1 MTEFISKEKI
11 FANATKL
18 AEILLESENY
28 SDFHERLSTS
38 DIDYIENK
46 TYEVAP
52 SGFIDFNHHLY
63 EDINHMN
70 SISGG
75 LYLDMTLV
83 LFIMSIII
91 CSLLEYFTSY
101 YMEKLFKTRWWDYSN
116 RKFNINGRVC
126 LFNMICFGILSLVI
140 MYGVNPFLL
149 DTIHKIDPMVLKTVV
164 SILMTIFL
172 IDLGI
177 STKIIYNFKG
187 ISKNVLTDATE
198 EVNKKVKEV
207 LLSKGVLLRRIA
219 QSYPNFKIR
228 R

>member
-1 MTEFISKEKI
+1 MYNI
-11 FANATKL
+11 FVLMALFLVYSFVGWVMETCYCWICTKKFVNRGFL
-18 AEILLESENY
+18 IGPVVPIYGTGGVLVYVLLK
-28 SDFHERLSTS
+28 R
-38 DIDYIENK
+38 
-46 TYEVAP
+46 
-52 SGFIDFNHHLY
+52 
-63 EDINHMN
+63 
-70 SISGG
+70 
-75 LYLDMTLV
+75 YLDMPLV

-149 DTIHKIDPMVLKTVV
+149 DTIHKIDPMVLKVVV
-164 SILMTIFL
+164 SILMSLFL

-207 LLSKGVLLRRIA
+207 ILSKGVLLRRIA
-219 QSYPNFKIR
+219 KSYPNFKIR

>member
-1 MTEFISKEKI
+1 MYNI
-11 FANATKL
+11 FVLMALFLVYSFVGWVMETCYCWICTKKFVNRGFL
-18 AEILLESENY
+18 IGPVVPIYGTGGVLVYVLLK
-28 SDFHERLSTS
+28 R
-38 DIDYIENK
+38 
-46 TYEVAP
+46 
-52 SGFIDFNHHLY
+52 
-63 EDINHMN
+63 
-70 SISGG
+70 
-75 LYLDMTLV
+75 YLDMPLV

-116 RKFNINGRVC
+116 KKFNINGRVC

-207 LLSKGVLLRRIA
+207 ILSKGVLLRRIA

>member
-1 MTEFISKEKI
+1 MYNI
-11 FANATKL
+11 FVLMALFLVYSFVGWVMETCYCWICTKKFVNRGFL
-18 AEILLESENY
+18 IGPVVPIYGTGGVLVYVLLK
-28 SDFHERLSTS
+28 R
-38 DIDYIENK
+38 
-46 TYEVAP
+46 
-52 SGFIDFNHHLY
+52 
-63 EDINHMN
+63 
-70 SISGG
+70 
-75 LYLDMTLV
+75 YLDMPLV

-149 DTIHKIDPMVLKTVV
+149 DTIHKIDPMVLKVVV
-164 SILMTIFL
+164 SILMTMFL

-207 LLSKGVLLRRIA
+207 ILSKGVLLRRIA

>member
-1 MTEFISKEKI
+1 MYNI
-11 FANATKL
+11 FVLMALFLVYSFVGWVMETCYCWICTKKFVNRGFL
-18 AEILLESENY
+18 IGPVVPIYGTGGVLVYVLL
-28 SDFHERLSTS
+28 
-38 DIDYIENK
+38 K
-46 TYEVAP
+46 K
-52 SGFIDFNHHLY
+52 
-63 EDINHMN
+63 
-70 SISGG
+70 
-75 LYLDMTLV
+75 YLDMPLV

-149 DTIHKIDPMVLKTVV
+149 DIIHKIDPMVLKTVV

-207 LLSKGVLLRRIA
+207 ILSKGVLLRRIA

>member
-1 MTEFISKEKI
+1 MYNI
-11 FANATKL
+11 FVLMALFLVYSFVGWVMETCYCWICTKKFVNRGFL
-18 AEILLESENY
+18 IGPVVPIYGTGGVLVYVLLK
-28 SDFHERLSTS
+28 R
-38 DIDYIENK
+38 
-46 TYEVAP
+46 
-52 SGFIDFNHHLY
+52 
-63 EDINHMN
+63 
-70 SISGG
+70 
-75 LYLDMTLV
+75 YLDMPLV

-149 DTIHKIDPMVLKTVV
+149 DIIHKIDPMVLKTVV

-207 LLSKGVLLRRIA
+207 ILSKGVLLRRIA

>member
-1 MTEFISKEKI
+1 MYNI
-11 FANATKL
+11 FVLMALFLVYSFVGWVMETCYCWICTKKFVNRGFL
-18 AEILLESENY
+18 IGPVVPIYGTGGVLVYMLLK
-28 SDFHERLSTS
+28 R
-38 DIDYIENK
+38 
-46 TYEVAP
+46 
-52 SGFIDFNHHLY
+52 
-63 EDINHMN
+63 
-70 SISGG
+70 
-75 LYLDMTLV
+75 YLDMPLV

-149 DTIHKIDPMVLKTVV
+149 DTIHKIDPMVLKVVV

-207 LLSKGVLLRRIA
+207 ILSKGVLLRRIA

>member
-1 MTEFISKEKI
+1 MYNIFVLMALFLVYSFIGWVMETCYCWI
-11 FANATKL
+11 CTKKFVNRGFL
-18 AEILLESENY
+18 IGPVLPIYGTGGVLVYVLLK
-28 SDFHERLSTS
+28 R
-38 DIDYIENK
+38 
-46 TYEVAP
+46 
-52 SGFIDFNHHLY
+52 
-63 EDINHMN
+63 
-70 SISGG
+70 
-75 LYLDMTLV
+75 YLDMPLV

-187 ISKNVLTDATE
+187 ISKNILTDATE

-207 LLSKGVLLRRIA
+207 ILSKGVLLRRIA
-219 QSYPNFKIR
+219 KSYPNFKIR

>member
-1 MTEFISKEKI
+1 MYNI
-11 FANATKL
+11 FVLMALFLVYSFVGWVMETCYCWICTKKFVNRGFL
-18 AEILLESENY
+18 IGPVVPIYGTGGVLVYVLLK
-28 SDFHERLSTS
+28 R
-38 DIDYIENK
+38 
-46 TYEVAP
+46 
-52 SGFIDFNHHLY
+52 
-63 EDINHMN
+63 
-70 SISGG
+70 
-75 LYLDMTLV
+75 YLDMPLV

-140 MYGVNPFLL
+140 MYGVNPFLI
-149 DTIHKIDPMVLKTVV
+149 DIIHKIDPMVLKTVV

-207 LLSKGVLLRRIA
+207 ILSKGVLLRRIA

>member
-1 MTEFISKEKI
+1 MYNI
-11 FANATKL
+11 FVLMALFLVYSFVGWVMETCYCWICTKKFVNRGFL
-18 AEILLESENY
+18 IGPVVPIYGTGGVLVYVLLK
-28 SDFHERLSTS
+28 R
-38 DIDYIENK
+38 
-46 TYEVAP
+46 
-52 SGFIDFNHHLY
+52 
-63 EDINHMN
+63 
-70 SISGG
+70 
-75 LYLDMTLV
+75 YLDMPLV

-172 IDLGI
+172 IDLGV

-187 ISKNVLTDATE
+187 ISKNILTDATE

-207 LLSKGVLLRRIA
+207 ILSKGVLLRRIA
-219 QSYPNFKIR
+219 KSYPNFKIR

>member
-1 MTEFISKEKI
+1 MYNI
-11 FANATKL
+11 FVLMALFLVYSFVGWVMETCYCWICTKKFVNRGFL
-18 AEILLESENY
+18 IGPVVPIYGTGGVLVYVLLK
-28 SDFHERLSTS
+28 R
-38 DIDYIENK
+38 
-46 TYEVAP
+46 
-52 SGFIDFNHHLY
+52 
-63 EDINHMN
+63 
-70 SISGG
+70 
-75 LYLDMTLV
+75 YLDMPLV

-149 DTIHKIDPMVLKTVV
+149 DIIHKIDPMVLKTVV

-207 LLSKGVLLRRIA
+207 ILSKGVLLRRIA
-219 QSYPNFKIR
+219 KSYPNFKIR

>member
-1 MTEFISKEKI
+1 MYKI
-11 FANATKL
+11 FVLIALFLIYSFIGWVMETCYCWITSGKFVNRGFLIGPVVPIYGTGGVL
-18 AEILLESENY
+18 VYVLLNRY
-28 SDFHERLSTS
+28 
-38 DIDYIENK
+38 IDM
-46 TYEVAP
+46 P
-52 SGFIDFNHHLY
+52 
-63 EDINHMN
+63 
-70 SISGG
+70 
-75 LYLDMTLV
+75 LV

-126 LFNMICFGILSLVI
+126 LFNMICFGLLSLVI
-140 MYGVNPFLL
+140 MYVVNPFLL
-149 DTIHKIDPMVLKTVV
+149 DIIHKIDPMLLKVVV
-164 SILMTIFL
+164 SILMVIFL

-187 ISKNVLTDATE
+187 ISKNVLVDATE

-219 QSYPNFKIR
+219 KSYPNFKIR

>member
-1 MTEFISKEKI
+1 MYNLFVLMALFLVYSFVGWVMETCYCWIC
-11 FANATKL
+11 TKKFVNRGFL
-18 AEILLESENY
+18 IGPVVPIYGTGGVLVYMLLK
-28 SDFHERLSTS
+28 R
-38 DIDYIENK
+38 
-46 TYEVAP
+46 
-52 SGFIDFNHHLY
+52 
-63 EDINHMN
+63 
-70 SISGG
+70 
-75 LYLDMTLV
+75 YLDMPLV

-149 DTIHKIDPMVLKTVV
+149 DTIHKIDPMVLKVVV

-207 LLSKGVLLRRIA
+207 ILSKGVLLRRIA

>member
-1 MTEFISKEKI
+1 MYNI
-11 FANATKL
+11 FVLMALFLVYSFVGWVMETCYCWICTKKFVNRGFL
-18 AEILLESENY
+18 IGPVVPIYGTGGVLVYMLLK
-28 SDFHERLSTS
+28 R
-38 DIDYIENK
+38 
-46 TYEVAP
+46 
-52 SGFIDFNHHLY
+52 
-63 EDINHMN
+63 
-70 SISGG
+70 
-75 LYLDMTLV
+75 YLDMPLV

-149 DTIHKIDPMVLKTVV
+149 DSIHKIDPMVLKVVV

-207 LLSKGVLLRRIA
+207 ILSKGVLLRRIA

>member
-1 MTEFISKEKI
+1 MYNIFVLMALFLVYSFIGWVMETCYCWI
-11 FANATKL
+11 CTKKFVNRGFL
-18 AEILLESENY
+18 IGPVVPIYGTGGVLVYVLLK
-28 SDFHERLSTS
+28 R
-38 DIDYIENK
+38 
-46 TYEVAP
+46 
-52 SGFIDFNHHLY
+52 
-63 EDINHMN
+63 
-70 SISGG
+70 
-75 LYLDMTLV
+75 YLDMPLV

-187 ISKNVLTDATE
+187 ISKNILTDATE

-207 LLSKGVLLRRIA
+207 ILSKGVLLRRIA
-219 QSYPNFKIR
+219 KSYPNFKIR

>member
-1 MTEFISKEKI
+1 MHKI
-11 FANATKL
+11 FIYVALFLIYSFIGWL
-18 AEILLESENY
+18 AEVGAFLVSDKKFVNRGFMVGPVVPIYGTGGVLVYVLLK
-28 SDFHERLSTS
+28 R
-38 DIDYIENK
+38 
-46 TYEVAP
+46 
-52 SGFIDFNHHLY
+52 
-63 EDINHMN
+63 
-70 SISGG
+70 
-75 LYLDMTLV
+75 YLDMPLV

-207 LLSKGVLLRRIA
+207 ILSKGVLLRRIA

>member
-1 MTEFISKEKI
+1 METCYCWIC
-11 FANATKL
+11 TKKFVNRGFL
-18 AEILLESENY
+18 IGPVVPIYGTGGVLVYVLLK
-28 SDFHERLSTS
+28 R
-38 DIDYIENK
+38 
-46 TYEVAP
+46 
-52 SGFIDFNHHLY
+52 
-63 EDINHMN
+63 
-70 SISGG
+70 
-75 LYLDMTLV
+75 YLDMPLV

-149 DTIHKIDPMVLKTVV
+149 DIIHKIDPMVLKTVV

-207 LLSKGVLLRRIA
+207 ILSKGVLLRRIA

>member
-1 MTEFISKEKI
+1 MYNI
-11 FANATKL
+11 FVLMALFLVYSFVGWVMETCYCWICTKKFVNRGFL
-18 AEILLESENY
+18 IGPVVPIYGTGGVLVYVLLK
-28 SDFHERLSTS
+28 R
-38 DIDYIENK
+38 
-46 TYEVAP
+46 
-52 SGFIDFNHHLY
+52 
-63 EDINHMN
+63 
-70 SISGG
+70 
-75 LYLDMTLV
+75 YLDMPLV

-207 LLSKGVLLRRIA
+207 ILSKGVLLRRIA
-219 QSYPNFKIR
+219 KSYPNFKIR

>member
-1 MTEFISKEKI
+1 MYNI
-11 FANATKL
+11 FVLMALFLVYSFVGWVMETCYCWICTKKFVNRGFL
-18 AEILLESENY
+18 IGPVVPIYGTGGVLVYMLLK
-28 SDFHERLSTS
+28 R
-38 DIDYIENK
+38 
-46 TYEVAP
+46 
-52 SGFIDFNHHLY
+52 
-63 EDINHMN
+63 
-70 SISGG
+70 
-75 LYLDMTLV
+75 YLDMPLV

-149 DTIHKIDPMVLKTVV
+149 DSIHKIDPMVLKTVV

-207 LLSKGVLLRRIA
+207 ILSKGVLLRRIA

>member
-1 MTEFISKEKI
+1 MALFLVYSFVGWVMETCYCWIC
-11 FANATKL
+11 TKKFVNRGFL
-18 AEILLESENY
+18 IGPVVPIYGTGGVLVYVLLK
-28 SDFHERLSTS
+28 R
-38 DIDYIENK
+38 
-46 TYEVAP
+46 
-52 SGFIDFNHHLY
+52 
-63 EDINHMN
+63 
-70 SISGG
+70 
-75 LYLDMTLV
+75 YLDMPLV

-207 LLSKGVLLRRIA
+207 ILSKGVLLRRIA
-219 QSYPNFKIR
+219 KSYPNFKIR

>member
-1 MTEFISKEKI
+1 MYNI
-11 FANATKL
+11 FVLMALFLVYSFVGWVMETCYCWICTKKFVNRGFLIGPVVPIYGTGGVL
-18 AEILLESENY
+18 AYVLLK
-28 SDFHERLSTS
+28 R
-38 DIDYIENK
+38 
-46 TYEVAP
+46 
-52 SGFIDFNHHLY
+52 
-63 EDINHMN
+63 
-70 SISGG
+70 
-75 LYLDMTLV
+75 YLDMPLV

-149 DTIHKIDPMVLKTVV
+149 DIIHKIDPMVLKTVV

-187 ISKNVLTDATE
+187 ISKNILTDATE

-207 LLSKGVLLRRIA
+207 ILSKGVLLRRIA

>member
-1 MTEFISKEKI
+1 MYNI
-11 FANATKL
+11 FVLMALFLVYSFVGWVMETCYCWICTKKFVNRGFL
-18 AEILLESENY
+18 IGPVVPIYGTGGVLVYVLLK
-28 SDFHERLSTS
+28 R
-38 DIDYIENK
+38 
-46 TYEVAP
+46 
-52 SGFIDFNHHLY
+52 
-63 EDINHMN
+63 
-70 SISGG
+70 
-75 LYLDMTLV
+75 YLDMPLV

-149 DTIHKIDPMVLKTVV
+149 DIIHKIDPMVLKTVV

-187 ISKNVLTDATE
+187 ISKNILTDATE

-207 LLSKGVLLRRIA
+207 ILSKGVLLRRIA

>member
-1 MTEFISKEKI
+1 MYNI
-11 FANATKL
+11 FVLMALFLVYSFVGWVMETCYCWICTKKFVNRGFL
-18 AEILLESENY
+18 IGPVVPIYGTGGVLVYVLLK
-28 SDFHERLSTS
+28 R
-38 DIDYIENK
+38 
-46 TYEVAP
+46 
-52 SGFIDFNHHLY
+52 
-63 EDINHMN
+63 
-70 SISGG
+70 
-75 LYLDMTLV
+75 YLDMPLV

-149 DTIHKIDPMVLKTVV
+149 DSIHKIDPMVLKVVV

-207 LLSKGVLLRRIA
+207 ILSKGVLLRRIA

>member
-1 MTEFISKEKI
+1 MYNI
-11 FANATKL
+11 FVLMALFLVYSFVGWVMETCYCWICTKKFVNRGFL
-18 AEILLESENY
+18 IGPVVPIYGTGGVLVYVLLK
-28 SDFHERLSTS
+28 R
-38 DIDYIENK
+38 
-46 TYEVAP
+46 
-52 SGFIDFNHHLY
+52 
-63 EDINHMN
+63 
-70 SISGG
+70 
-75 LYLDMTLV
+75 YLDMPLV

-126 LFNMICFGILSLVI
+126 LFNMTCFGILSLVI

-149 DTIHKIDPMVLKTVV
+149 DTIHKIDPMVLKVVV
-164 SILMTIFL
+164 SILMSLFL

-207 LLSKGVLLRRIA
+207 ILSKGVLLRRIA
-219 QSYPNFKIR
+219 KSYPNFKIR

>member
-1 MTEFISKEKI
+1 MYNI
-11 FANATKL
+11 FVLMALFLVYSFVGWVMETCYCWICTKKFVNRGFL
-18 AEILLESENY
+18 IGPVVPIYGTGGVLVYVLLK
-28 SDFHERLSTS
+28 R
-38 DIDYIENK
+38 
-46 TYEVAP
+46 
-52 SGFIDFNHHLY
+52 
-63 EDINHMN
+63 
-70 SISGG
+70 
-75 LYLDMTLV
+75 YLDMPLV

-149 DTIHKIDPMVLKTVV
+149 DIIHKIDPMVLKTVV

-172 IDLGI
+172 IDLGV

-187 ISKNVLTDATE
+187 ISKNILTDATE

-207 LLSKGVLLRRIA
+207 ILSKGVLLRRIA
-219 QSYPNFKIR
+219 KSYPNFKIR

>member
-1 MTEFISKEKI
+1 MYNI
-11 FANATKL
+11 FVLMALFLVYSFVGWVMETCYCWICTKKFVNRGFL
-18 AEILLESENY
+18 IGPVVPIYGTGGVLVYVLLK
-28 SDFHERLSTS
+28 R
-38 DIDYIENK
+38 
-46 TYEVAP
+46 
-52 SGFIDFNHHLY
+52 
-63 EDINHMN
+63 
-70 SISGG
+70 
-75 LYLDMTLV
+75 YLDMPLV

-149 DTIHKIDPMVLKTVV
+149 DIIHKIDPMVLKTVV

-207 LLSKGVLLRRIA
+207 ILSKGVLLRRIA

-228 R
+228 T

>member
-1 MTEFISKEKI
+1 MYNI
-11 FANATKL
+11 FVLMALFLVYSFVGWVMETCYCWICTKKFVNRGFL
-18 AEILLESENY
+18 IGPVVPIYGTGGVLVYVLLK
-28 SDFHERLSTS
+28 R
-38 DIDYIENK
+38 
-46 TYEVAP
+46 
-52 SGFIDFNHHLY
+52 
-63 EDINHMN
+63 
-70 SISGG
+70 
-75 LYLDMTLV
+75 YLDMPLV

-164 SILMTIFL
+164 SILMIIFL

-207 LLSKGVLLRRIA
+207 ILSKGVLLRRIA
-219 QSYPNFKIR
+219 KSYPNFKIR

>member
-1 MTEFISKEKI
+1 MYNI
-11 FANATKL
+11 FVLMALFLVYSFVGWVMETCYCWICTKKFVNRGFL
-18 AEILLESENY
+18 IGPVVPIYGTGGVLVYVLLK
-28 SDFHERLSTS
+28 R
-38 DIDYIENK
+38 
-46 TYEVAP
+46 
-52 SGFIDFNHHLY
+52 
-63 EDINHMN
+63 
-70 SISGG
+70 
-75 LYLDMTLV
+75 YLDMPLV

-207 LLSKGVLLRRIA
+207 ILSKGVLLRRIA

>member
-1 MTEFISKEKI
+1 MYNI
-11 FANATKL
+11 FVLMALFLVYSFVGWVMETCYCWICTKKFVNRGFL
-18 AEILLESENY
+18 IGPVVPIYGTGGVLVYMLLK
-28 SDFHERLSTS
+28 R
-38 DIDYIENK
+38 
-46 TYEVAP
+46 
-52 SGFIDFNHHLY
+52 
-63 EDINHMN
+63 
-70 SISGG
+70 
-75 LYLDMTLV
+75 YLDMPLV

-149 DTIHKIDPMVLKTVV
+149 DIIHKIDPMVLKTVV

-207 LLSKGVLLRRIA
+207 ILSKGVLLRRIA